1 VPQHIGR
8 LDYAGAEILVGVTS
22 RAELTSRLRPAAK
35 EPWTVAWLE
44 RSVRAGDVLWDVG
57 ANIGAYSLIA
67 ASLGREAA
75 AIVAV
80 EPAFASYAALC
91 ENVVLNGCQDAVLPL
106 PVLLGDSTRLVTLGV
121 AEAGAAEHEVGGG
134 GLPTLSYRLDDLVSG
149 LGVPAPTLL
158 KIDVDGAEAAVLGG
172 AGGTLARSELRSVLV
187 EIDRAGGDAVAETLG
202 VAGLELAERVDERS
216 GERLENVWYGVFERR

>member
-8 LDYAGAEILVGVTS
+8 LDYEGAEILVGVTS
-22 RAELTSRLRPAAK
+22 RAEFTSRLRPAAK
-35 EPWTVAWLE
+35 EPWTVAWLD

-80 EPAFASYAALC
+80 EPAFANYAALC

-121 AEAGAAEHEVGGG
+121 AEAGSAEHAV
-134 GLPTLSYRLDDLVSG
+134 
-149 LGVPAPTLL
+149 
-158 KIDVDGAEAAVLGG
+158 GAEGC
-172 AGGTLARSELRSVLV
+172 
-187 EIDRAGGDAVAETLG
+187 
-202 VAGLELAERVDERS
+202 
-216 GERLENVWYGVFERR
+216 RRFRTGSTTSSLD